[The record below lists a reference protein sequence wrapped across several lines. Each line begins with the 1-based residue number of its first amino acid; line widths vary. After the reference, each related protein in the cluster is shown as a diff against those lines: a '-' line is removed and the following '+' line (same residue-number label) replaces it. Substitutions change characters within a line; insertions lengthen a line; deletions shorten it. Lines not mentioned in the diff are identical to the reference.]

1 MVKLALAAQD
11 KYVVK
16 APNGLAFSEF
26 HTSMKLKRMPVFL
39 AMSIGLRPRVTMSAM
54 RLCAIQ
60 GK

>member
-26 HTSMKLKRMPVFL
+26 HTSMMLNGCP
-39 AMSIGLRPRVTMSAM
+39 SSLR
-54 RLCAIQ
+54 
-60 GK
+60 